1 MSLTNDML
9 SLQRAKLKPS
19 PSKPAD
25 FPMADDGSA
34 KLGPAGSYDIAEYV
48 VFAYKPASIAIAHG
62 APVVASAGLRQA
74 SDDTP
79 TSSDAPLGGKSVEL
93 SAKDVDELEKAKGT
107 TTIILRS
114 LTFDGANVVTDCLR
128 LLSWTH
134 FAPAATGSPKRNQLP
149 LLKFIWGQQI
159 YLVHLNHV
167 SATYTR
173 FSGAGKPVRATVDL
187 TLHSVPKIPG
197 PTNPSSGGLPG
208 RRTHLL
214 TGAERL
220 PELSTRFYGRPG
232 RWREIAA
239 ANRFDDPLRVRPGTV
254 VYVPGEREGGAR

>member
-1 MSLTNDML
+1 MTITPDML
-9 SLQRAKLKPS
+9 STARANPAPS
-19 PSKPAD
+19 PSLPAD
-25 FPMADDGSA
+25 FPMAKEDGA
-34 KLGPAGSYDIAEYV
+34 KLGPAGSYDIGEYV
-48 VFAYKPASIAIAHG
+48 VFDYNPASIAIAHG
-62 APVVASAGLRQA
+62 APVVASTGLRPPSESA
-74 SDDTP
+74 AVSPETP
-79 TSSDAPLGGKSVEL
+79 PGKAPEL
-93 SAKDVDELEKAKGT
+93 SAQNVEELEKAKGT
-107 TTIILRS
+107 TTIILRA
-114 LTFDGANVVTDCLR
+114 LTFDGKDVADDCLR

-134 FAPAATGSPKRNQLP
+134 FAPAKAGSTKRNELP
-149 LLKFIWGQQI
+149 ALKFIWGQQI

-173 FSGAGKPVRATVDL
+173 FSSTGKPVRASVDL

-239 ANRFDDPLRVRPGTV
+239 ANGFDDPLRVRPGTV
-254 VYVPGEREGGAR
+254 VYVPGEREGGGR

>member
-1 MSLTNDML
+1 MTITPDLL
-9 SLQRAKLKPS
+9 SAARANLVPS
-19 PSKPAD
+19 PSPPSD
-25 FPMADDGSA
+25 FPMAKDDGA
-34 KLGPAGSYDIAEYV
+34 KLGPAGSYDISEYV
-48 VFAYKPASIAIAHG
+48 VFDYNPASIAIAHG
-62 APVVASAGLRQA
+62 APVVASSGLRQPAESTPA
-74 SDDTP
+74 SP
-79 TSSDAPLGGKSVEL
+79 EAAVGKSVEL

-107 TTIILRS
+107 TTIILRA
-114 LTFDGANVVTDCLR
+114 LTFDGKDVASACLR

-134 FAPAATGSPKRNQLP
+134 FAPSSAGSPKRNELP

-173 FSGAGKPVRATVDL
+173 FSSTGKPVRASVDL

>member
-1 MSLTNDML
+1 MTITPDML
-9 SLQRAKLKPS
+9 SAARANLAPS
-19 PSKPAD
+19 PSPPAD
-25 FPMADDGSA
+25 FPTAKADGA
-34 KLGPAGSYDIAEYV
+34 KLGPAGPEGISEYV
-48 VFAYKPASIAIAHG
+48 VFDYNPASIAIAHG
-62 APVVASAGLRQA
+62 APVVASAGLRPPAESAAAPTRDA
-74 SDDTP
+74 SPDRGP
-79 TSSDAPLGGKSVEL
+79 EL
-93 SAKDVDELEKAKGT
+93 SAQNVDELEKAKGT
-107 TTIILRS
+107 TTIILRA
-114 LTFDGANVVTDCLR
+114 LIFDGKYVARDCLR

-134 FAPAATGSPKRNQLP
+134 FEPAGAGSAKRNELP
-149 LLKFIWGQQI
+149 LLKFIWGEQI

-173 FSGAGKPVRATVDL
+173 FSSIGKPVRASVDL

-239 ANRFDDPLRVRPGTV
+239 ANRFDDPLRVRPGTL
-254 VYVPGEREGGAR
+254 VYVPGEREGGGR